1 MEIITS
7 LDNANVKMWCSL
19 KQKKN
24 RDKYGL
30 FMVEEK
36 HLIEEAAQV
45 NLVVTLIARKGKK
58 SFIRLNP
65 TYVSDQVMAKI
76 QNNKSLNDYVAI
88 CRIPPIKIDYGGRF
102 VILENV
108 QDPGNVGTIIR
119 TSLAFGYD
127 GVFLTGDCA
136 DIYNEKTV
144 QASQG
149 AIMRMPLE
157 RTTLK
162 KAIDFVHSQ
171 QGKIIATLPKSEYN
185 LSQATKYDKYAILLG
200 NEGNGLSKEA
210 IKYCDESV
218 RIEMD
223 SFESLNVA
231 SAAAICLYFYRY
243 YCK

>member
-7 LDNANVKMWCSL
+7 LDNANVKKWCSL

-30 FMVEEK
+30 FIIEEK
-36 HLIEEAAQV
+36 HLIQEAAQV
-45 NLVVTLIARKGKK
+45 NLVVTLIAREGKE

-88 CRIPPIKIDYGGRF
+88 CRIPAVRLDYGDRF
-102 VILENV
+102 VVLENV

-119 TSLAFGYD
+119 TALAFGYD
-127 GVFLTGDCA
+127 GVLLTDDCA
-136 DIYNEKTV
+136 DIYAEKTV

-149 AIMRMPLE
+149 AIMRMPVVRMKLE
-157 RTTLK
+157 EIVEFL
-162 KAIDFVHSQ
+162 HEQ
-171 QGKIIATLPKSEYN
+171 QCKIIATLPKTDN
-185 LSQATKYDKYAILLG
+185 VLSNATKYDKYALMFG
-200 NEGNGLSKEA
+200 NEGNGLSKQA
-210 IKYCDESV
+210 IAHCDEAV

-223 SFESLNVA
+223 DFESLNVA
-231 SAAAICLYFYRY
+231 CAAAICLYNYRY
-243 YCK
+243 